1 MTSTLLLPI
10 CQSALLLE
18 IPNLVHGV
26 TRRVEA
32 LGKAHGNLGYS
43 APRDRDDAWEMRG
56 HWSRALGLDPN
67 QLVGI
72 HQVHGA
78 GAHVVRNG
86 DARPETA
93 PKADALIT
101 AERGVAL
108 LTLHADC
115 MPIILCD
122 PGVPV
127 IASLHA
133 GWRGTALDIAGR
145 TVARMVEEFEAR
157 PERMTAFLGPAIG
170 GCCYEV
176 GADVLD
182 AWHLN
187 SEAQAANAIRSHG
200 DRWLFDLECANRW
213 LLRRSGIAVAR
224 IESSDVCTKCGG
236 EAWFSHRGQG
246 PLTGRY
252 GSIVALV

>member
-1 MTSTLLLPI
+1 MTSTLTLPI
-10 CQSALLLE
+10 CQSQLLLE

-26 TRRVEA
+26 TRRVEG

-43 APRDRDDAWEMRG
+43 APRDRDDAREMRG
-56 HWSRALGLDPN
+56 RWSRALGLDPN

-78 GAHVVRNG
+78 DAHVVRSEET
-86 DARPETA
+86 RPETT
-93 PKADALIT
+93 PRADALIT

-115 MPIILCD
+115 MPIVLCD
-122 PGVPV
+122 PESPV

-133 GWRGTALDIAGR
+133 GWRGTTLDIAGES
-145 TVARMVEEFEAR
+145 VARMVEEFGAR

-182 AWHLN
+182 AWQALQGSEN
-187 SEAQAANAIRSHG
+187 SGAIRPNG
-200 DRWLFDLECANRW
+200 DRWLFDLEIANRW
-213 LLRRSGIAVAR
+213 LLRRAGVPEMR
-224 IESSDVCTKCGG
+224 IESSGICTKCGG
-236 EAWFSHRGQG
+236 AEWFSHRGQG

-252 GSIVALV
+252 GSIVALI